1 MAVDLKPTE
10 SMASNAK
17 RGLELRKKH
26 GKGGTSV
33 GVARARD
40 IANRKNMS
48 PETISRMVR
57 FFARHDGNQSGGEDD
72 AGYIAWLLWGGDSG
86 KTWAESKKNALDNKK
101 DKKSMLAK
109 PDGKSS
115 CYIKGYT
122 KKDGTEVKGYYLEKK
137 AGRCWD
143 GYEPVPNKEPYSDGS
158 CRPEKK

>member
-1 MAVDLKPTE
+1 MAVDLKPTQ
-10 SMASNAK
+10 SMANNAK

-40 IANRKNMS
+40 ISNRKQMS
-48 PETISRMVR
+48 PETVSRMVS

-86 KTWAESKKNALDNKK
+86 KTWAESKKNALDKKK
-101 DKKSMLAK
+101 DKKSMLADK
-109 PDGKSS
+109 DAKSS

-122 KKDGTEVKGYYLEKK
+122 KKDGTEVKGYFLDKK
-137 AGRCWD
+137 SGRCWE
-143 GYEPVPNKEPYSDGS
+143 GYEPVEGKKPYSDGS
-158 CRPEKK
+158 CRPE

>member
-1 MAVDLKPTE
+1 MAVHLKPTE
-10 SMASNAK
+10 SMANNAK

-40 IANRKNMS
+40 ISNRKDMS
-48 PETISRMVR
+48 PETVSRMVS

-86 KTWAESKKNALDNKK
+86 KTWAESKKNALDKKK
-101 DKKSMLAK
+101 DKKSMLAGK
-109 PDGKSS
+109 DAKSS

-122 KKDGTEVKGYYLEKK
+122 KKDGTEVKGYFLDKK
-137 AGRCWD
+137 SGRCWE
-143 GYEPVPNKEPYSDGS
+143 GYEPVEGKKPYSDGS
-158 CRPEKK
+158 CRPE